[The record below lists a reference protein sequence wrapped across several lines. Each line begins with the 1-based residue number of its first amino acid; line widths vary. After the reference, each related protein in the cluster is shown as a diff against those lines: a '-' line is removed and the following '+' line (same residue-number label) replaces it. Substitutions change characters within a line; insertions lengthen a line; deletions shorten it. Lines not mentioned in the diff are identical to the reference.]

1 MEFCCL
7 LPISGSRVP
16 EPQNDVKTM
25 LQALNQS
32 ISFGVPT
39 HSSLGT
45 EKDWKNLWHSYLQN
59 WGASTVE
66 TLWNSQTFAF
76 QTSEGL
82 EYHNWNVAQNSII

>member
-1 MEFCCL
+1 MVFCCL
-7 LPISGSRVP
+7 LPISGSRVQ

-45 EKDWKNLWHSYLQN
+45 EKD
-59 WGASTVE
+59 
-66 TLWNSQTFAF
+66 
-76 QTSEGL
+76 
-82 EYHNWNVAQNSII
+82 